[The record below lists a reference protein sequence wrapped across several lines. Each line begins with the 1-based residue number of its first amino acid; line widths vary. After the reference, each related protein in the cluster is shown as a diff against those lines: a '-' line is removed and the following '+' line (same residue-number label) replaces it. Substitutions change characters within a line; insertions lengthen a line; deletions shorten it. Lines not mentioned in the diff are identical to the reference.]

1 MRARST
7 TTTTALLEL
16 VGEAYGFGDL
26 DEFRPGILEVL
37 DRAVPSLFVSYNEVG
52 VTPDRTFSIMLPRAH
67 EELVPVFARL
77 SHQNPLLA
85 EYRRTGDGRP
95 RRFSDLIDQ
104 ASYYRLE
111 LYRECYRLMGV
122 ESQIAFTLP
131 ARPPMVLGIA
141 LSRGEEDYSDAE
153 VELLGLARP
162 YLIQA
167 YRNAELSSA
176 RAAALRAA
184 ESGLES
190 LGRHVVVLDGQGR
203 VEFATDTARRRLGGR
218 DGLPAGVRE
227 WIADQRGHLSS
238 SEPLVLRT
246 DGAPVL
252 VRLLP
257 RRADDHRDVLLIEGG
272 TGELTVPALRGLGLT
287 ERQAETLQ
295 WVALGYSVASAAA
308 HMGIARRTAD
318 KHLQHVYAKLGVT
331 SLAQATATAW
341 AAVGASLEVSAAS
354 AASGSSSSA

>member
-1 MRARST
+1 MPARST
-7 TTTTALLEL
+7 TTAALLEL
-16 VGEAYGFGDL
+16 VGEAYGFEDL

-37 DRAVPSLFVSYNEVG
+37 NRAVPSLFVSYNEVG
-52 VTPDRTFSIMLPRAH
+52 IDPERTFSLMLPRAH
-67 EELVPVFARL
+67 DELLPVFARL
-77 SHQNPLLA
+77 SHQNPILA

-95 RRFSDLIDQ
+95 QRFSDLIDR
-104 ASYYRLE
+104 ATYHRLE

-141 LSRGEEDYSDAE
+141 LSRGEEDYSDDEA
-153 VELLGLARP
+153 ELLGLARP

-167 YRNAELSSA
+167 YRSAELSSA

-184 ESGLES
+184 EAGLET
-190 LGRHVVVLDGQGR
+190 LGRHVVVLDGHGR
-203 VEFATDTARRRLGGR
+203 VEFATETARRRLGGSGR
-218 DGLPAGVRE
+218 DGVPPVVRE
-227 WIADQRGHLSS
+227 WIAEQRGHLSS

-246 DGAPVL
+246 EGAPVL

-257 RRADDHRDVLLIEGG
+257 RRTDDHRDVLLVEGG

-331 SLAQATATAW
+331 SLAEATATAW
-341 AAVGASLEVSAAS
+341 AAVGAGLE
-354 AASGSSSSA
+354 G